1 NKVDTSFKVIADHIR
16 AVSFAIGDRA
26 LPSNEG
32 RGYILRR
39 LIRRSVMHGQKL
51 GINRLF
57 LLELVPVVA
66 EIMKGYYPE
75 VETDRDFIIKVI
87 TNEEQR
93 FQETIHGGLDILHEV
108 FNTMTET
115 KTTVISG
122 TDAFKLYDT
131 FGFPLELTEEYAEE
145 KGFTVDKDGFNE
157 EMQSQRNRARAAR

>member
-57 LLELVPVVA
+57 LFELVPVVA
-66 EIMKGYYPE
+66 EIMEEYYPE
-75 VETDRDFIIKVI
+75 VKRDQEFIVKVI

-93 FQETIHGGLDILHEV
+93 FQETIHDGLEILQEV
-108 FNTMTET
+108 FD
-115 KTTVISG
+115 KIS
-122 TDAFKLYDT
+122 
-131 FGFPLELTEEYAEE
+131 
-145 KGFTVDKDGFNE
+145 
-157 EMQSQRNRARAAR
+157 S